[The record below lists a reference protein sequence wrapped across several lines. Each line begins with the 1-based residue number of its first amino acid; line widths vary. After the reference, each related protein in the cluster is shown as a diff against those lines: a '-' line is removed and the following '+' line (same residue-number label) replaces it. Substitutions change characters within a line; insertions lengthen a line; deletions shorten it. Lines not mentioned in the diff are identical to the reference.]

1 MRKLI
6 EPLMKDL
13 NVIFFLFQLAYQIS
27 KTYLPIVIT
36 SSIVTALMPF
46 LNLVMMKLVIDEL
59 TGSRRIEVFIWLVG
73 IVVLGNLVLNVTSRC
88 LKTKVEI
95 KNEELLNGF
104 DAMVGEKIMSLD
116 FQMIEDP
123 KILDLKERA
132 LFPIHNQGAMYRV
145 MEYSM
150 HVIFNHLNDDW
161 IDCHDFDVKSVD
173 DSIFVFNGN
182 FISVH

>member
-13 NVIFFLFQLAYQIS
+13 NVIFFLFRLVYQIS

-36 SSIVTALMPF
+36 SSIMTALMPF

-59 TGSRRIEVFIWLVG
+59 TGSRRIEVFMWLVG

-95 KNEELLNGF
+95 K
-104 DAMVGEKIMSLD
+104 MRS
-116 FQMIEDP
+116 
-123 KILDLKERA
+123 
-132 LFPIHNQGAMYRV
+132 
-145 MEYSM
+145 
-150 HVIFNHLNDDW
+150 
-161 IDCHDFDVKSVD
+161 C
-173 DSIFVFNGN
+173 
-182 FISVH
+182 